1 MAAGRFVVIVRFLVC
16 LLLACRCCYGLQVCI
31 VGSGM
36 GGASAA
42 FFLRNYSTAPLDI
55 DIFEQNDKVGGRMAV
70 VELAGDTFEAGASI
84 LHPKNLHAVNFVNL
98 LGLKPR
104 SDPDDEGFGIWN
116 GSKFVFKTANAGDS
130 FISKITTQ
138 ILNTLAV
145 MWRYGTSLWNMQN
158 YVSDLLEKFLLLYQ
172 EGRPGFETVEEL
184 LKSVDL
190 YESTQY
196 PVQELLVKYGLSNLI
211 IDELVTFIM
220 RINYGQNVSISGM
233 AGGVSLCGSGGDL
246 WAVEGGNWQ
255 IPEGLIRY
263 TNASLHL
270 KSRVVSVTLEDSG
283 YIVELESG
291 GTKAC
296 DTVIL
301 ATSLDESKIEIN
313 PKVKLPQRSMQHTYT
328 TFIRGL
334 LNAEYFGMSSDT
346 IPDLIGTVEDP
357 AIPFSSINVL
367 KEYSVSDK
375 AYKAFSRAPLSDE
388 LLDKFFSTRSS
399 TIRIDWAAYPHY
411 TPPEK
416 FAPYILD
423 GHHLYYVNAFENAA
437 SSIETSAVSAQNVV
451 RILLSRL
458 LHGNLEQP
466 KLSSVAGLIKDGT
479 VEDL

>member
-211 IDELVTFIM
+211 IDELVTVRDLPFLANSV
-220 RINYGQNVSISGM
+220 RCWSSG
-233 AGGVSLCGSGGDL
+233 
-246 WAVEGGNWQ
+246 
-255 IPEGLIRY
+255 
-263 TNASLHL
+263 H
-270 KSRVVSVTLEDSG
+270 
-283 YIVELESG
+283 
-291 GTKAC
+291 
-296 DTVIL
+296 
-301 ATSLDESKIEIN
+301 
-313 PKVKLPQRSMQHTYT
+313 
-328 TFIRGL
+328 
-334 LNAEYFGMSSDT
+334 
-346 IPDLIGTVEDP
+346 
-357 AIPFSSINVL
+357 
-367 KEYSVSDK
+367 
-375 AYKAFSRAPLSDE
+375 
-388 LLDKFFSTRSS
+388 
-399 TIRIDWAAYPHY
+399 
-411 TPPEK
+411 
-416 FAPYILD
+416 
-423 GHHLYYVNAFENAA
+423 
-437 SSIETSAVSAQNVV
+437 
-451 RILLSRL
+451 RL
-458 LHGNLEQP
+458 LF
-466 KLSSVAGLIKDGT
+466 DW
-479 VEDL
+479 